1 VGVSVINPEL
11 RQQRSGGYESGRPD
25 VQSLV
30 PIDARNILEL
40 GCSSG
45 ALGAAIKARQPAR
58 VHGVELSLDY
68 STDARSRLD
77 RVDQKSVED
86 FLSRGIPPDAPYD
99 CLIVADVLEHLL
111 DQWTALA
118 QTVELLRPGA
128 TAVMSIPNVLW
139 GPGLWRV
146 IRTGRWPRDP
156 GGVFDGDHL
165 RWFGLEDALDLLRQS
180 GLQPQKVVPSFWS
193 SGIRQFL
200 KAEVLWH
207 TPFRRFLAAQYLI
220 TATRTT

>member
-1 VGVSVINPEL
+1 MINPEL
-11 RQQRSGGYESGRPD
+11 RQQRAHSYESSRPD

-58 VHGVELSLDY
+58 VHGVELSSDY
-68 STDARSRLD
+68 SADARSRLD
-77 RVDQKSVED
+77 HVDQESVEA
-86 FLSRGIPPDAPYD
+86 FLSRGRPSDAPYD
-99 CLIVADVLEHLL
+99 CLIVADILEHLV
-111 DQWTALA
+111 DPWTALA
-118 QTVELLRPGA
+118 RAVELLSPGA
-128 TAVMSIPNVLW
+128 TVVMSIPNVLW

-146 IRTGRWPRDP
+146 MRTGRWPRDP
-156 GGVFDGDHL
+156 GGVFDADHL

-193 SGIRQFL
+193 SGIRHFV

-220 TATRTT
+220 TGTRTN